1 MVGLIIRKSVRIAD
15 MMQLRM
21 EWELETTALTVV
33 RRWIWWV
40 RKMKE
45 YKIEVTS
52 TTTVYIEADNEEAAL
67 MAAYHEALNA
77 SPDFYDSVIVDVVD
91 TE

>member
-1 MVGLIIRKSVRIAD
+1 
-15 MMQLRM
+15 
-21 EWELETTALTVV
+21 
-33 RRWIWWV
+33 
-40 RKMKE
+40 MKE

-52 TTTVYIEADNEEAAL
+52 ITTVYIEADNEEAAL
-67 MAAYHEALNA
+67 MAAYHEALNT